1 MTTLCVI
8 ALFDEIDQQDTVFA
22 LFVFVIVQPH
32 IFCIYVDTIRV
43 HTSICD
49 GSFDL
54 WNYRGHFSKL
64 ADQNE
69 QTCQGHVRC
78 QTDWLCRRIQGI
90 SLPHISKRHQFLILY
105 GLLLNG
111 QTKVKSICYS
121 SVWSASTTAKAQEK
135 NLSMRLSPRTLTR
148 TGFQIQ
154 YQVSTAL
161 NVIKLCFFPV
171 WR

>member
-8 ALFDEIDQQDTVFA
+8 ALFDEMDQQDTVFA

-43 HTSICD
+43 HTSSCD

-90 SLPHISKRHQFLILY
+90 SLPHISKRHQFL
-105 GLLLNG
+105 NG

-121 SVWSASTTAKAQEK
+121 SVWSSSTTAKAQEK
-135 NLSMRLSPRTLTR
+135 NFLMRLSPRTLTR

-161 NVIKLCFFPV
+161 NAIKLCFFPV